1 MSALASKLRFRPL
14 DSWRNASGKTREQW
28 LLAAVLIAPALV
40 LMGIFVFFPAIQTV
54 GLSFYRWDGISPDIG
69 EFVGL
74 KTFARATNNFP
85 FSQAI
90 KNSMIWGLV
99 GLLVPTSIGLIAA
112 ALVEDTNL
120 RPKPLFRFAFFV
132 PYFFSMA
139 VAAAVFTRV
148 YDPSYGM
155 INQLIHALGFVD
167 VKPQWLG
174 DGKIALFAAMGVF
187 VWHETAFCYIVFTA
201 SIQQID
207 RYLYDAAKV
216 DGASVIQVFRYITI
230 PSVRDVVTFV
240 MTIMLIVGL
249 TPFAVVFPLTAPG
262 LGGPYYATEI
272 LPTLI
277 FKKARQGYNASEAA
291 ALGVILL
298 IVVIGIVSVF
308 VWFRERTAPKD
319 WTGKNNG
326 ID

>member
-1 MSALASKLRFRPL
+1 MSALASKLRPRPL
-14 DSWRNASGKTREQW
+14 DAWRSASAKTREQW
-28 LLAAVLIAPALV
+28 LLAAVLVAPALI
-40 LMGIFVFFPAIQTV
+40 LMSVFIFNPALQTIET
-54 GLSFYRWDGISPDIG
+54 SFYKWDGISPDKG
-69 EFVGL
+69 EIVGL
-74 KTFARATNNFP
+74 KTFDRATDNYP

-90 KNSMIWGLV
+90 KNTLLWGLV
-99 GLLVPTSIGLIAA
+99 GLFVPTTIGLVAA

-139 VAAAVFTRV
+139 VAAALFTRV

-155 INQLIHALGFVD
+155 INQVLHALGFTD
-167 VKPQWLG
+167 LKPQWLG
-174 DGKIALFAAMGVF
+174 DGKIAIYAAMGVF

-201 SIQQID
+201 AIQQID
-207 RYLYDAAKV
+207 QSLYDSAKV
-216 DGASVIQVFRYITI
+216 DGASEVQVFRYITI
-230 PSVRDVVTFV
+230 PSVRNVTTFV

-249 TPFAVVFPLTAPG
+249 TPFAVVFPLTTPG

-298 IVVIGIVSVF
+298 ILVIGIVSAF
-308 VWFRERTAPKD
+308 LWFRERTAPKD
-319 WTGKNNG
+319 
-326 ID
+326 

>member
-1 MSALASKLRFRPL
+1 MSALASKLRPRPF
-14 DSWRNASGKTREQW
+14 DAWRSASAKTREQW
-28 LLAAVLIAPALV
+28 LLAAVLVAPALI
-40 LMGIFVFFPAIQTV
+40 LMSVFIFNPALQTIET
-54 GLSFYRWDGISPDIG
+54 SFYKWDGISPDKG
-69 EFVGL
+69 EIVGF
-74 KTFARATNNFP
+74 KTFDRATDNYP

-90 KNSMIWGLV
+90 KNTLLWGLV
-99 GLLVPTSIGLIAA
+99 GLFVPTTIGLVAA

-139 VAAAVFTRV
+139 VAAALFTRV

-155 INQLIHALGFVD
+155 INQVLHALGFTD
-167 VKPQWLG
+167 LKPQWLG
-174 DGKIALFAAMGVF
+174 DGKIAIYAAMGVF

-201 SIQQID
+201 AIQQID
-207 RYLYDAAKV
+207 QSLYDSAKV
-216 DGASVIQVFRYITI
+216 DGASEVQVFRYITI
-230 PSVRDVVTFV
+230 PSVRNVTTFV

-249 TPFAVVFPLTAPG
+249 TPFAVVFPLTTPG

-298 IVVIGIVSVF
+298 ILVIGIVSAF
-308 VWFRERTAPKD
+308 LWFRERTAPKD
-319 WTGKNNG
+319 
-326 ID
+326 